1 MRVEVVRL
9 RLKGEKLP
17 REAIKAAQRVIGELT
32 VRSRLG
38 PGKEVVFIAV
48 LADDKRFEMLLP
60 ALDHVRLTRMSGD
73 SFILFGI
80 EEEGM
85 TERVFKTFPQAW
97 WCRAA
102 HPEREPVQIIGSRQL
117 DPSVMAD
124 LYPEQAES

>member
-17 REAIKAAQRVIGELT
+17 REAVKAAQCVIGELT

-48 LADDKRFEMLLP
+48 LADEQRFEKLLP

-80 EEEGM
+80 EEAGL
-85 TERVFKTFPQAW
+85 TERAFKSFPQAW
-97 WCRAA
+97 WCRPART
-102 HPEREPVQIIGSRQL
+102 ERKPAQTHTCPLMDQ
-117 DPSVMAD
+117 SVMAD
-124 LYPEQAES
+124 LYLEQADT

>member
-1 MRVEVVRL
+1 MKVEVVPL
-9 RLKGEKLP
+9 RVKGEKLP
-17 REAIKAAQRVIGELT
+17 RESVKNAQPVTGELT

-48 LADDKRFEMLLP
+48 LSDERFELLLP

-80 EEEGM
+80 EEAGV
-85 TERVFKTFPQAW
+85 THRVYKTFPQAW
-97 WCRAA
+97 WCRPSRADD
-102 HPEREPVQIIGSRQL
+102 EPARSRAYPVI

-124 LYPEQAES
+124 LYLEQAEL